1 MIDARAGAQSLALV
15 AAGGAAGAV
24 SRYLLGRAVQHA
36 AGGPFPWGTLAVNVL
51 GCLAIGVALHYI
63 QDRQT
68 IGPSA
73 RLFLTIGILGGFT
86 TFSSFGYETVQL
98 AAGGQWGAA
107 AGNVLGNVLLGLG
120 AVWLGWVAARAL
132 AS

>member
-1 MIDARAGAQSLALV
+1 MLKLLIV
-15 AAGGAAGAV
+15 AAGGALGSLARYGLSGWIH
-24 SRYLLGRAVQHA
+24 SRTQ
-36 AGGPFPWGTLAVNVL
+36 GGFPYGTLAVNVL
-51 GCLAIGVALHYI
+51 GCLAIGAALHFI

-68 IGPSA
+68 LGPNA

-98 AAGGQWGAA
+98 ASGGQWGAA
-107 AGNVLGNVLLGLG
+107 AANVLGNVVLGLG
-120 AVWLGWVAARAL
+120 AVWLGWTGARAL